1 MDPEI
6 IPAIAHADDQAVT
19 RDWLSTAY
27 EWHSV
32 TTYTTGVSSTYYE
45 LKIHDETLLI
55 VHESGDVWVKDGE
68 HGEEVPLGK
77 CHSRR
82 DLGDLVQV
90 LRSIA

>member
-1 MDPEI
+1 MDPEA
-6 IPAIAHADDQAVT
+6 IPAIAHAGDEIIT
-19 RDWLSTAY
+19 PEWLDTAF
-27 EWHSV
+27 EWHSK
-32 TTYTTGVSSTYYE
+32 TTYKSDVSTTYYE

-55 VHESGDVWVKDGE
+55 VHERGDVWVKEGK
-68 HGEEVPLGK
+68 HGEETPLGK